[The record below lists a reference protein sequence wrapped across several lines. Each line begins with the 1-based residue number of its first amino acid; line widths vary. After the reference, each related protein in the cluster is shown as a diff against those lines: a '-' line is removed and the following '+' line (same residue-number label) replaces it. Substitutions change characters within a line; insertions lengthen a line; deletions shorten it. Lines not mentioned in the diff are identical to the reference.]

1 MSIVNITNNKLDLS
15 AITPAALNEA
25 LIRYL
30 ATLSANM
37 DCSPVIT
44 MPSWMANR
52 LDNLWGYPHGL
63 NRDKGRKEI
72 RRRNRVNNVSTKVYG
87 LLLKCDISFLSTLSS
102 EEIDRLKQSVNLALN
117 RDGIG
122 VDYYPIPKGLNNK
135 LRKFI
140 HDNPLRPGHAS
151 LGAEDSFF
159 II

>member
-15 AITPAALNEA
+15 AITSADLNEA
-25 LIRYL
+25 LTRYI
-30 ATLSANM
+30 ATLSTNTN
-37 DCSPVIT
+37 STIT
-44 MPSWMANR
+44 MPNWMANR
-52 LDNLWGYPHGL
+52 LDNLLGYPHGL

-72 RRRNRVNNVSTKVYG
+72 RRRNRVNKVSTKVYG

-102 EEIDRLKQSVNLALN
+102 EEIDRLKQSVNLALNLN

-151 LGAEDSFF
+151 LGAEDSIF

>member
-1 MSIVNITNNKLDLS
+1 MQLLQQI
-15 AITPAALNEA
+15 
-25 LIRYL
+25 L

-37 DCSPVIT
+37 NPTIT
-44 MPSWMANR
+44 MPNWMANR
-52 LDNLWGYPHGL
+52 LDSLLGYPQGL
-63 NRDKGRKEI
+63 NRNKRRKEI
-72 RRRNRVNNVSTKVYG
+72 RKRNRINNVSTKVYG

-102 EEIDRLKQSVNLALN
+102 EEIDRLKQSVNLALNLN

>member
-15 AITPAALNEA
+15 AITSAALNRA

-30 ATLSANM
+30 ATLSAN
-37 DCSPVIT
+37 
-44 MPSWMANR
+44 WMANR

>member
-1 MSIVNITNNKLDLS
+1 MQLLQQI
-15 AITPAALNEA
+15 
-25 LIRYL
+25 L

-37 DCSPVIT
+37 NPTIT
-44 MPSWMANR
+44 MPNWMANR
-52 LDNLWGYPHGL
+52 LDILLGYPQGL
-63 NRDKGRKEI
+63 NRDKRRKEI
-72 RRRNRVNNVSTKVYG
+72 RKRNRINNVSTKVYG

-117 RDGIG
+117 LNRDGIG

-140 HDNPLRPGHAS
+140 HDNPLRPGYTS

>member
-1 MSIVNITNNKLDLS
+1 MSIVNITNYELDLS
-15 AITPAALNEA
+15 AITPVALNEA
-25 LIRYL
+25 LTRYL

-37 DCSPVIT
+37 NPTIT
-44 MPSWMANR
+44 MPNWMANR
-52 LDNLWGYPHGL
+52 LDNLLGYPHGL

-117 RDGIG
+117 RDGTG

>member
-1 MSIVNITNNKLDLS
+1 MQLLQQI
-15 AITPAALNEA
+15 
-25 LIRYL
+25 L

-37 DCSPVIT
+37 NPTIT
-44 MPSWMANR
+44 MPNWMANR

-63 NRDKGRKEI
+63 SRDKARKEI

>member
-1 MSIVNITNNKLDLS
+1 MQLLQQI
-15 AITPAALNEA
+15 
-25 LIRYL
+25 L

-37 DCSPVIT
+37 NPTIT
-44 MPSWMANR
+44 MLNWMANR
-52 LDNLWGYPHGL
+52 LDNLWYYPNGL

-72 RRRNRVNNVSTKVYG
+72 RRRDRVNNVITKVYG
-87 LLLKCDISFLSTLSS
+87 LLLKCDISFLDTLSS
-102 EEIDRLKQSVNLALN
+102 EEIDRLKQSVNLAFN

-122 VDYYPIPKGLNNK
+122 VDYYPIPKDLNNK

-151 LGAEDSFF
+151 LGSEDSFF

>member
-1 MSIVNITNNKLDLS
+1 MQLLQQI
-15 AITPAALNEA
+15 
-25 LIRYL
+25 L
-30 ATLSANM
+30 ASLSANM
-37 DCSPVIT
+37 NPTIT
-44 MPSWMANR
+44 MSNWMANR
-52 LDNLWGYPHGL
+52 LDNLWYYPNGL

-72 RRRNRVNNVSTKVYG
+72 RRRDRVNNVITKVYG

-117 RDGIG
+117 RDGTG
-122 VDYYPIPKGLNNK
+122 VDYYPIPKDLNNK

>member
-1 MSIVNITNNKLDLS
+1 MVLNIGFNSCLY
-15 AITPAALNEA
+15 E
-25 LIRYL
+25 
-30 ATLSANM
+30 
-37 DCSPVIT
+37 VI
-44 MPSWMANR
+44 
-52 LDNLWGYPHGL
+52 
-63 NRDKGRKEI
+63 KEI
-72 RRRNRVNNVSTKVYG
+72 SITFVIPF
-87 LLLKCDISFLSTLSS
+87 KCDISFLGTLSS

-151 LGAEDSFF
+151 LGSEDSFL

>member
-1 MSIVNITNNKLDLS
+1 MQLLQQI
-15 AITPAALNEA
+15 
-25 LIRYL
+25 L
-30 ATLSANM
+30 ASLSANM
-37 DCSPVIT
+37 NPTIT
-44 MPSWMANR
+44 MSNWMANR
-52 LDNLWGYPHGL
+52 LDNLWYYPNGL

-72 RRRNRVNNVSTKVYG
+72 RRRDRVNNVITKVYG

-117 RDGIG
+117 RDGTG
-122 VDYYPIPKGLNNK
+122 VDYYPIPKDLNNK

-140 HDNPLRPGHAS
+140 HHNPLRPGHAS

>member
-1 MSIVNITNNKLDLS
+1 MQLLQQI
-15 AITPAALNEA
+15 
-25 LIRYL
+25 L

-37 DCSPVIT
+37 NPTIT
-44 MPSWMANR
+44 MPNWMANR
-52 LDNLWGYPHGL
+52 LDNLLGYPQGL
-63 NRDKGRKEI
+63 NRDKRRKEI
-72 RRRNRVNNVSTKVYG
+72 RRRNRINNVSTKVYG

-102 EEIDRLKQSVNLALN
+102 EEIDRLKQSVNLALNLN

-151 LGAEDSFF
+151 LGAEDSIF

>member
-1 MSIVNITNNKLDLS
+1 MNPT
-15 AITPAALNEA
+15 
-25 LIRYL
+25 
-30 ATLSANM
+30 
-37 DCSPVIT
+37 IT
-44 MPSWMANR
+44 MLNWMANR
-52 LDNLWGYPHGL
+52 LDNLWYYPNGL

-72 RRRNRVNNVSTKVYG
+72 RRRDRVNNVITKVYG
-87 LLLKCDISFLSTLSS
+87 LLLKCDISFLGTLSS

-117 RDGIG
+117 RDGTG

-151 LGAEDSFF
+151 LGSEDSFL

>member
-1 MSIVNITNNKLDLS
+1 MSIVNITNYELDLS
-15 AITPAALNEA
+15 AITPVALNEA
-25 LIRYL
+25 LTRYL

-37 DCSPVIT
+37 NPTIT
-44 MPSWMANR
+44 MPNWMANR
-52 LDNLWGYPHGL
+52 LDNLLGYPHGL

-87 LLLKCDISFLSTLSS
+87 LLLKCDISFLGTLSS
-102 EEIDRLKQSVNLALN
+102 EEIDRLKQSVNLVLN
-117 RDGIG
+117 RDGTG

>member
-1 MSIVNITNNKLDLS
+1 MSIVNITNYELDLS
-15 AITPAALNEA
+15 AITSVALNEA
-25 LIRYL
+25 LTRYI

-37 DCSPVIT
+37 NPTIT
-44 MPSWMANR
+44 MPNWMDNR
-52 LDNLWGYPHGL
+52 LDNLLVYPHGL

>member
-1 MSIVNITNNKLDLS
+1 MQLLQQI
-15 AITPAALNEA
+15 
-25 LIRYL
+25 L
-30 ATLSANM
+30 ATF
-37 DCSPVIT
+37 T
-44 MPSWMANR
+44 MPNWMANR
-52 LDNLWGYPHGL
+52 LNNLLGYPQGL
-63 NRDKGRKEI
+63 NRDKRRKEI

-87 LLLKCDISFLSTLSS
+87 LLLKYDISFLDTLSS

-151 LGAEDSFF
+151 LGSEDSF
-159 II
+159 III

>member
-1 MSIVNITNNKLDLS
+1 MQLLQQI
-15 AITPAALNEA
+15 
-25 LIRYL
+25 L

-37 DCSPVIT
+37 NPTIT
-44 MPSWMANR
+44 MPNWMANR
-52 LDNLWGYPHGL
+52 LDNLLGYPHGL
-63 NRDKGRKEI
+63 NRDKRRKEI
-72 RRRNRVNNVSTKVYG
+72 RKRNRINNVSTKVYG

-117 RDGIG
+117 LNRDGIG

-151 LGAEDSFF
+151 LEAEDSFL

>member
-1 MSIVNITNNKLDLS
+1 MSIVNITNNELDLS

-25 LIRYL
+25 LTRYL
-30 ATLSANM
+30 GTLSANM
-37 DCSPVIT
+37 NSPII
-44 MPSWMANR
+44 MPRWMVNR
-52 LDNLWGYPHGL
+52 LDGHWYCYNSF

-72 RRRNRVNNVSTKVYG
+72 RRRNRINNVSTKVYG

-102 EEIDRLKQSVNLALN
+102 EEIDRFKQSVNLALN
-117 RDGIG
+117 RDGTG

-140 HDNPLRPGHAS
+140 HDNPLRPGHTS
-151 LGAEDSFF
+151 LGVEDSFF